1 MLPED
6 CPLIAPIFVS
16 HGSPTLIFDDVPAR
30 DFLVALGQ
38 SLPRPK
44 AILVVSAHWETNN
57 PAVNAVAVNETIHD
71 FGGFPQILFDQ
82 RYPAPGD
89 AALAQRVAGLIQAV
103 GLPVGIDTARGL
115 DHGAWVP
122 LKLMYPANDIPVLQL
137 SVQTDLGAAHH
148 YRLGLALRALAEEGV
163 LILGS
168 GSFTHDL
175 RSVDWRGNNVAPG
188 WVTDFADWVNAA
200 LAEGRIE
207 DLLNY
212 RRLAPH
218 AARNHP
224 TEEHFLPLF
233 VALGAGGT
241 AATSLHQ
248 SLTFSVLRMDAFEF
262 AA

>member
-1 MLPED
+1 MLALED
-6 CPLIAPIFVS
+6 A
-16 HGSPTLIFDDVPAR
+16 PAR
-30 DFLVALGQ
+30 DFLKALPGL
-38 SLPRPK
+38 LPERPK
-44 AILVVSAHWETNN
+44 AILVVSAHWERLH
-57 PAVNAVAVNETIHD
+57 PALNAPLWNETIHD

-89 AALAQRVAGLIQAV
+89 PVLAQRIAELIREAGFPA
-103 GLPVGIDTARGL
+103 GIDPVRGL

-122 LKLMYPANDIPVLQL
+122 LKLMYPGHDIPVLQL
-137 SVQTDLGAAHH
+137 SVQTHLGAAHH
-148 YRLGLALRALAEEGV
+148 LKLGEALRPLTEEGV

-175 RSVDWRGNNVAPG
+175 RSVEWRGNNVAPD
-188 WVTDFADWVNAA
+188 WVTEFADWVNAA
-200 LAEGRIE
+200 LAEGRID

-212 RRLAPH
+212 RTLAPF

-233 VALGAGGT
+233 VALGAGGLQ
-241 AATSLHQ
+241 AAHLHQ
-248 SLTFSVLRMDAFEF
+248 SLTFSVLRMDAFAF

>member
-1 MLPED
+1 
-6 CPLIAPIFVS
+6 LISPIFVS
-16 HGSPTLIFDDVPAR
+16 HGSPTLLFDDVPAR
-30 DFLVALGQ
+30 DFLRGLGA

-44 AILVVSAHWETNN
+44 AILVVSAHWETNI

-89 AALAQRVAGLIQAV
+89 PVLAQRIAELIREAGLPA
-103 GLPVGIDTARGL
+103 GIDPARGL

-122 LKLMYPANDIPVLQL
+122 LKLMYSANDVPVLQL
-137 SVQTDLGAAHH
+137 SVQTHLGPAHH
-148 YRLGLALRALAEEGV
+148 LRLGEALRPLTEEGV
-163 LILGS
+163 MILAS

-175 RSVDWRGNNVAPG
+175 RSVNWRGPNEAPV
-188 WVTDFADWVNAA
+188 WVTEFADWVNAA
-200 LAEGRIE
+200 LAEGRVD
-207 DLLNY
+207 DLVNY

-218 AARNHP
+218 AVRNHP

-233 VALGAGGT
+233 VALGAGGLH
-241 AATSLHQ
+241 AAHLHQ
-248 SLTFSVLRMDAFEF
+248 SLTFSVLRMDAFAF

>member
-1 MLPED
+1 M
-6 CPLIAPIFVS
+6 ISPIFVS
-16 HGSPTLIFDDVPAR
+16 HGSPTLLFDDVPAR
-30 DFLVALGQ
+30 DFLRGLGA

-44 AILVVSAHWETNN
+44 AILVVSAHWETNI

-89 AALAQRVAGLIQAV
+89 PALAARIAGLIRDA
-103 GLPVGIDTARGL
+103 GLPAGIDTARGL

-122 LKLMYPANDIPVLQL
+122 LKLMFPANDIPVLQL
-137 SVQTDLGAAHH
+137 SVQTHLGPAHH
-148 YRLGLALRALAEEGV
+148 LKLGEALRPLADEGV

-168 GSFTHDL
+168 GSFTHNL
-175 RSVDWRGNNVAPG
+175 RSVDWRGNNVAPD

-200 LAEGRIE
+200 LAEGRID

-212 RRLAPH
+212 RRLAPF

-224 TEEHFLPLF
+224 TEDHFLPLF
-233 VALGAGGT
+233 VALGAGGLY
-241 AATSLHQ
+241 AARLHQ
-248 SLTFSVLRMDAFEF
+248 SLTFSVLRMDAFAF

>member
-1 MLPED
+1 M
-6 CPLIAPIFVS
+6 IAPIFVS
-16 HGSPTLIFDDVPAR
+16 HGSPTLWFDDVPAR
-30 DFLVALGQ
+30 DFLMELGK

-44 AILVVSAHWETNN
+44 AILVVSAHWETNI
-57 PAVNAVAVNETIHD
+57 PAVNSVAVNETIHD

-89 AALAQRVAGLIQAV
+89 PALAARIAELIRAA

-137 SVQTDLGAAHH
+137 AVQTHLGAAHH
-148 YRLGLALRALAEEGV
+148 YSLGQALRSLTEDGV
-163 LILGS
+163 MILGS

-175 RSVDWRGNNVAPG
+175 RSVDWRGPNEAPG
-188 WVTDFADWVNAA
+188 WVTEFAGWVNAA
-200 LAEGRIE
+200 LAEGRID

-241 AATSLHQ
+241 TATSLHQ
-248 SLTFSVLRMDAFEF
+248 SLTFSVLRMDAFAF

>member
-1 MLPED
+1 VT
-6 CPLIAPIFVS
+6 APIFVS
-16 HGSPTLIFDDVPAR
+16 HGSPTLLFDDVPAR
-30 DFLVALGQ
+30 DFLVALGK

-44 AILVVSAHWETNN
+44 AILVVSAHWETEI

-89 AALAQRVAGLIQAV
+89 AELARRVATLIEAA
-103 GLPVGIDTARGL
+103 GLPASIDTARGL

-122 LKLMYPANDIPVLQL
+122 LKLMYPDADIPVLQL
-137 SVQTDLGAAHH
+137 SVQPRLGPAHH
-148 YRLGLALRALAEEGV
+148 YRLGEALRPLADEGV

-175 RSVDWRGNNVAPG
+175 RSVDWRGPNTAPD
-188 WVTDFADWVNAA
+188 WVTQFADWVNAA

-212 RRLAPH
+212 RKLAPH
-218 AARNHP
+218 AGGNHP

-233 VALGAGGT
+233 VALGAGGLH
-241 AATSLHQ
+241 AASRHQ

>member
-1 MLPED
+1 M
-6 CPLIAPIFVS
+6 IAPIFVS
-16 HGSPTLIFDDVPAR
+16 HCSPTLWFDDVPAR
-30 DFLVALGQ
+30 DFLMELGK

-44 AILVVSAHWETNN
+44 AILVVSAHWETNI
-57 PAVNAVAVNETIHD
+57 PAVNSVAVNETIHD

-89 AALAQRVAGLIQAV
+89 PALAARIAELIRAA

-137 SVQTDLGAAHH
+137 AVQTHLGAAHH
-148 YRLGLALRALAEEGV
+148 YSVGQALRSLSEDGV
-163 LILGS
+163 MILGS

-175 RSVDWRGNNVAPG
+175 RSVDWRGPNEAPG
-188 WVTDFADWVNAA
+188 WVTEFAGWVNAA
-200 LAEGRIE
+200 LAEGRID

-241 AATSLHQ
+241 TATSLHQ
-248 SLTFSVLRMDAFEF
+248 SLTFSVLRMDAFAF

>member
-1 MLPED
+1 MS
-6 CPLIAPIFVS
+6 APIFVS
-16 HGSPTLIFDDVPAR
+16 HGSPTLLFDDVPAR
-30 DFLVALGQ
+30 DFLIELGQ

-44 AILVVSAHWETNN
+44 AILVVSAHWETNI
-57 PAVNAVAVNETIHD
+57 PAVNAAAVNETIHD

-89 AALAQRVAGLIQAV
+89 AALAERIAQLIRAAGLPAS
-103 GLPVGIDTARGL
+103 IDTARGL

-137 SVQTDLGAAHH
+137 SVQTHLGPAHH
-148 YRLGLALRALAEEGV
+148 YKLGQALRPLADEGV

-175 RSVDWRGNNVAPG
+175 RSVAWRGPNEAPD
-188 WVTDFADWVNAA
+188 WVTAFADWVAAA

-207 DLLNY
+207 DLISY
-212 RRLAPH
+212 RCLAPF

-233 VALGAGGT
+233 VALGAGGLQ
-241 AATSLHQ
+241 ASSLHQ
-248 SLTFSVLRMDAFEF
+248 SLTFSVLRMDAFAF
-262 AA
+262 AD

>member
-1 MLPED
+1 MPMT
-6 CPLIAPIFVS
+6 APIFVS
-16 HGSPTLIFDDVPAR
+16 HGSPTLLFDDVPAR
-30 DFLVALGQ
+30 DFLISLGK

-44 AILVVSAHWETNN
+44 AILVVSAHWETNI
-57 PAVNAVAVNETIHD
+57 PAVNAVAINETIHD

-89 AALAQRVAGLIQAV
+89 AALAERIVQLIRSAGLPA
-103 GLPVGIDTARGL
+103 GIDSARGL

-122 LKLMYPANDIPVLQL
+122 LKLMYPENDIRVLQL
-137 SVQTDLGAAHH
+137 SVQTHLGPAHH
-148 YRLGLALRALAEEGV
+148 YRLGEVLRPLVDEDV

-175 RSVDWRGNNVAPG
+175 RSVAWRGPNEAPD
-188 WVTDFADWVNAA
+188 WVTAFADWVAAA

-207 DLLNY
+207 DLLDY
-212 RRLAPH
+212 RRLAPF

-233 VALGAGGT
+233 VALGAGGLQ
-241 AATSLHQ
+241 AISLHK
-248 SLTFSVLRMDAFEF
+248 SLTFSVLRMDAFAF

>member
-1 MLPED
+1 M
-6 CPLIAPIFVS
+6 IAPIFVS
-16 HGSPTLIFDDVPAR
+16 HGSPTLLFDDVPAR
-30 DFLVALGQ
+30 DFLRGLGE

-44 AILVVSAHWETNN
+44 AILVVSAHWETNI

-89 AALAQRVAGLIQAV
+89 PVLAQRIAELIREAGLPA
-103 GLPVGIDTARGL
+103 GIDPARGL

-122 LKLMYPANDIPVLQL
+122 LKLMYSANDITVLQL
-137 SVQTDLGAAHH
+137 SVQTHLGPAHH
-148 YRLGLALRALAEEGV
+148 LRLGEALRPLTEEGV
-163 LILGS
+163 MILAS

-175 RSVDWRGNNVAPG
+175 RSVNWRGPNEAPD
-188 WVTDFADWVNAA
+188 WVTEFADWVNAA
-200 LAEGRIE
+200 LAEGRVD
-207 DLLNY
+207 DLVNY

-218 AARNHP
+218 AVRNHP

-233 VALGAGGT
+233 VALGAGGLH
-241 AATSLHQ
+241 AAHLHQ
-248 SLTFSVLRMDAFEF
+248 SLTFSVLRMDAFAF

>member
-1 MLPED
+1 M
-6 CPLIAPIFVS
+6 IAPIFVS
-16 HGSPTLIFDDVPAR
+16 HGSPTLLFDDVPAR
-30 DFLVALGQ
+30 DFLRGLGA

-44 AILVVSAHWETNN
+44 AILVVSAHWETNS
-57 PAVNAVAVNETIHD
+57 PAVNSVAVNETIHD

-89 AALAQRVAGLIQAV
+89 PALAARIAGLIRAA
-103 GLPVGIDTARGL
+103 GLAVGIDTARGL

-122 LKLMYPANDIPVLQL
+122 LKLKYPGHDIPVLQL
-137 SVQTDLGAAHH
+137 SLQTHLGPAHH
-148 YRLGLALRALAEEGV
+148 LRLGEALRPLADEGV

-175 RSVDWRGNNVAPG
+175 RSVDWHGNNVAPD
-188 WVTDFADWVNAA
+188 WVTVFADWVVAA
-200 LAEGRIE
+200 LAEGRID

-212 RRLAPH
+212 RTRAPH

-233 VALGAGGT
+233 VALGAGGI
-241 AATSLHQ
+241 AATPLHQ
-248 SLTFSVLRMDAFEF
+248 SLTFSVLRMDAFAF

>member
-1 MLPED
+1 M
-6 CPLIAPIFVS
+6 ISPIFVS
-16 HGSPTLIFDDVPAR
+16 HGSPTLLFDDVPAR
-30 DFLVALGQ
+30 DFLRGLGA

-44 AILVVSAHWETNN
+44 AILVVSAHWETNI

-89 AALAQRVAGLIQAV
+89 PVLAQRIAELIREAGLPA
-103 GLPVGIDTARGL
+103 GIDSARGL

-122 LKLMYPANDIPVLQL
+122 LKLMYSANDIPVLQL
-137 SVQTDLGAAHH
+137 SVQTHLGPAHH
-148 YRLGLALRALAEEGV
+148 LRLGEALRPLTEEGV
-163 LILGS
+163 MILAS

-175 RSVDWRGNNVAPG
+175 RSVNWRGPNEAPV
-188 WVTDFADWVNAA
+188 WVTEFADWVNAA
-200 LAEGRIE
+200 LAEGRVD
-207 DLLNY
+207 DLVNY

-218 AARNHP
+218 AVRNHP

-233 VALGAGGT
+233 VALGAGGLH
-241 AATSLHQ
+241 AAHLHQ
-248 SLTFSVLRMDAFEF
+248 SLTFSVLRMDAFAF

>member
-1 MLPED
+1 ML
-6 CPLIAPIFVS
+6 APVFVS
-16 HGSPTLIFDDVPAR
+16 HGSPTLLFDEVPAR
-30 DFLVALGQ
+30 DFLRALGP

-44 AILVVSAHWETNN
+44 AILVVSAHWETNI
-57 PAVNAVAVNETIHD
+57 PAVNAVAVNKTIHD

-89 AALAQRVAGLIQAV
+89 PALADRIAGLIA
-103 GLPVGIDTARGL
+103 GAGFPVGIDTARGL

-137 SVQTDLGAAHH
+137 SVQTHLGPAHH
-148 YRLGLALRALAEEGV
+148 LRLGEALRPLTDEGV
-163 LILGS
+163 LILAS

-175 RSVDWRGNNVAPG
+175 RSVSWRGPNEAPD
-188 WVTDFADWVNAA
+188 WVTEFADWMTTT
-200 LAEGRIE
+200 LAEGRVD
-207 DLLNY
+207 DLVNY

-224 TEEHFLPLF
+224 TEEHILPLF
-233 VALGAGGT
+233 LALGAGG
-241 AATSLHQ
+241 LHAQ
-248 SLTFSVLRMDAFEF
+248 MLHASLTFSVLRMDAYAF